1 MKLNFLELSLGTA
14 VALASFASG
23 PDEVRYAPEKGLKVT
38 RTCETSGEFELGT
51 ESFTL
56 DGEERLDPRKKSSGS
71 LSIEEKFVVSDELV
85 AVGSGRP
92 EKLARTFDELH
103 QQQTYSENRFDG
115 EVIEQTQKLTCDL
128 EGKRVVFTWNAD
140 GERFDVQAAAD
151 QELDAEILDGL
162 DEDMDLRAFLPDKP
176 VAKGDSW
183 DVEPAAFH
191 AVLWPGGRLPFHDA
205 DTHEPDEM
213 EHALNAALYAS
224 LDGDAKVTYAGQR
237 EEDGVKVFV
246 LHVKADLSRTGE
258 YVASSGY
265 TSEHGG
271 NPGAKTKVELTTQA
285 EGDLFWSVEHAHLI
299 SLTLEG
305 KAAITEGMS
314 YEMSGQAVETLRKF
328 SGTTRYSFAVERAD

>member
-1 MKLNFLELSLGTA
+1 MKLHLVELSLGTA
-14 VALASFASG
+14 LAIAYFASG

-38 RTCETSGEFELGT
+38 RTCETSGKFEL
-51 ESFTL
+51 ESESVTF
-56 DGEERLDPRKKSSGS
+56 DGEERLDPTKKSSGS
-71 LSIEEKFVVSDELV
+71 LTITEKFVVSDELV

-103 QQQTYSENRFDG
+103 QQQTASETRFDG

-128 EGKRVVFTWNAD
+128 EGKGVVFTWNAD
-140 GERFDVQAAAD
+140 DKRFDVQAAAD
-151 QELDAEILDGL
+151 QKLDAELLDGL

-183 DVEPAAFH
+183 DVEPAAFR

-205 DTHEPDEM
+205 AKDEPDEI
-213 EHALNAALYAS
+213 EHELNAALYAS
-224 LDGDAKVTYAGQR
+224 LDGDATVTYAGRR

-258 YVASSGY
+258 SVASSEY
-265 TSEHGG
+265 TSKHGG
-271 NPGAKTKVELTTQA
+271 APGAKTKLEFTTQA
-285 EGDLFWSVEHAHLI
+285 EGDLLWSVEHAHLI

-305 KAAITEGMS
+305 RATVTQGVS
-314 YEMSGQAVETLRKF
+314 YEMRGQSVEMVRKF
-328 SGTTRYSFAVERAD
+328 SGKTRYSFEVERTD

>member
-1 MKLNFLELSLGTA
+1 MRLYLLKLGLGTA
-14 VALASFASG
+14 LALASFASG

-38 RTCETSGEFELGT
+38 RTCETSSEFEL
-51 ESFTL
+51 ESASVTV
-56 DGEERLDPRKKSSGS
+56 DGEERPVPGNPSGS

-92 EKLARTFDELH
+92 EKLARTFDVLH
-103 QQQTYSENRFDG
+103 KQQTSSEPGPDG
-115 EVIEQTQKLTCDL
+115 RVMEQAQKLTCDL

-140 GERFDVQAAAD
+140 DKRFDVQAAAD
-151 QELDAEILDGL
+151 QKLDAELLDGL

-191 AVLWPGGRLPFHDA
+191 AVLWPGGRLPFHDK
-205 DTHEPDEM
+205 DKDEPDAI
-213 EHALNAALYAS
+213 EHELNAALYAS

-258 YVASSGY
+258 SVPSSEY

-271 NPGAKTKVELTTQA
+271 TPGAKVKLEFTTQA
-285 EGDLFWSVEHAHLI
+285 EGDLLWSVEHAHLI

-305 KAAITEGMS
+305 RAAVTQGIS
-314 YEMSGQAVETLRKF
+314 YEVRGQSVEQVRKYSGK
-328 SGTTRYSFAVERAD
+328 TRYSFAVERAD

>member
-1 MKLNFLELSLGTA
+1 MKLYLLELSLGTA
-14 VALASFASG
+14 LALASFASG

-38 RTCETSGEFELGT
+38 RTCETSGEFELGA
-51 ESFTL
+51 ESVTV
-56 DGEERLDPRKKSSGS
+56 DGEERLDPAKKSRGS

-103 QQQTYSENRFDG
+103 QQQTASETRFDG
-115 EVIEQTQKLTCDL
+115 EVMEQTQKLTCDL

-140 GERFDVQAAAD
+140 DERFDVQAAAD
-151 QELDAEILDGL
+151 QKLDAELLDGL

-205 DTHEPDEM
+205 DKDEPDEM
-213 EHALNAALYAS
+213 EHELNAALYAS

-246 LHVKADLSRTGE
+246 LHVKANLSRTGE
-258 YVASSGY
+258 YEPSSEY

-271 NPGAKTKVELTTQA
+271 TPGAKFKGEFTTQT
-285 EGDLFWSVEHAHLI
+285 EGDLLWSVEHAHLI

-305 KAAITEGMS
+305 QATITEGVS
-314 YEMSGQAVETLRKF
+314 YDMRGQSVETVRKF

>member
-1 MKLNFLELSLGTA
+1 MKLYLLEFSLGTA
-14 VALASFASG
+14 LALASFASG
-23 PDEVRYAPEKGLKVT
+23 PDDVRYAPEKGLEVT
-38 RTCETSGEFELGT
+38 RTCETSSEFEL
-51 ESFTL
+51 ESVSVTV
-56 DGEERLDPRKKSSGS
+56 DGEQRPVPGNPSGS
-71 LSIEEKFVVSDELV
+71 LRLEEKIVVSDELV

-103 QQQTYSENRFDG
+103 KQQTSSEPRPDG
-115 EVIEQTQKLTCDL
+115 EVMEQTQKLTCDL

-140 GERFDVQAAAD
+140 DKRFDVQAAAD
-151 QELDAEILDGL
+151 QKLDAKLLDGL
-162 DEDMDLRAFLPDKP
+162 DEDMDLRAFLPGKP

-183 DVEPAAFH
+183 DVEPAAFR
-191 AVLWPGGRLPFHDA
+191 AVLWPSGRLPFHDA
-205 DTHEPDEM
+205 DKHEPDAI
-213 EHALNAALYAS
+213 EHELNAALYAS

-258 YVASSGY
+258 SVPSSEY

-271 NPGAKTKVELTTQA
+271 TPGVKVKVEFTTQV
-285 EGDLFWSVEHAHLI
+285 EGDLLWSVEHAHLI

-305 KAAITEGMS
+305 KAAITEGVS
-314 YEMSGQAVETLRKF
+314 YETNGQSVEMVRKF

>member
-1 MKLNFLELSLGTA
+1 MKLYLLELSLGTA
-14 VALASFASG
+14 LALASFASG

-38 RTCETSGEFELGT
+38 RTCETSGEFEL
-51 ESFTL
+51 ESVSVTV
-56 DGEERLDPRKKSSGS
+56 DGEERPAPGNPSGS

-92 EKLARTFDELH
+92 EKLARTFDVLH
-103 QQQTYSENRFDG
+103 KQQTSSEPGPDG
-115 EVIEQTQKLTCDL
+115 RVMEQAQKLTCDL

-140 GERFDVQAAAD
+140 DKRFDVQAAAD
-151 QELDAEILDGL
+151 QKLDAKLLDGL

-191 AVLWPGGRLPFHDA
+191 AVLWPGGRLPFHDK
-205 DTHEPDEM
+205 DKDEPDAI
-213 EHALNAALYAS
+213 EHELNAALYAS

-258 YVASSGY
+258 SVPSSEY

-271 NPGAKTKVELTTQA
+271 TPGAKVKLEFTTQA
-285 EGDLFWSVEHAHLI
+285 EGDLLWSVEHTHLI

-305 KAAITEGMS
+305 RAAVTQGIS
-314 YEMSGQAVETLRKF
+314 YEVRGQSVEQVRKYSGK
-328 SGTTRYSFAVERAD
+328 TRYSFAVARAD

>member
-1 MKLNFLELSLGTA
+1 MKLYLLKLSLGTA
-14 VALASFASG
+14 LALASFASG

-38 RTCETSGEFELGT
+38 RTCEASGKFEL
-51 ESFTL
+51 ESESVTV
-56 DGEERLDPRKKSSGS
+56 DGEERPVPGKPSGS
-71 LSIEEKFVVSDELV
+71 LSSEEKFVVSDELV

-115 EVIEQTQKLTCDL
+115 EVIEQTQKSTCDL

-140 GERFDVQAAAD
+140 DERFDVQAAAD
-151 QELDAEILDGL
+151 QKLDAELLDGL
-162 DEDMDLRAFLPDKP
+162 VEDMDLRAFLPDKP

-205 DTHEPDEM
+205 DKDEPDADE
-213 EHALNAALYAS
+213 LVLSAALYAS
-224 LDGDAKVTYAGQR
+224 LDGDASVTYAGQR

-258 YVASSGY
+258 FVPSG
-265 TSEHGG
+265 EHAT
-271 NPGAKTKVELTTQA
+271 PDAKVKLEFTTQA
-285 EGDLFWSVEHAHLI
+285 EGDLLWSVEHAHLI

-305 KAAITEGMS
+305 QAAITEGVS
-314 YEMSGQAVETLRKF
+314 YEMSGQSVETLRKF

>member
-1 MKLNFLELSLGTA
+1 MKLYLELSLGTA
-14 VALASFASG
+14 LALASFACG
-23 PDEVRYAPEKGLKVT
+23 PDEVRYAPEKGLEVT
-38 RTCETSGEFELGT
+38 RTCETSGEFELVS
-51 ESFTL
+51 ESVTV
-56 DGEERLDPRKKSSGS
+56 DGEEHPAPGKSSGP
-71 LSIEEKFVVSDELV
+71 LSSEEKFVVSDELV

-103 QQQTYSENRFDG
+103 QQHTFSGTGPDG
-115 EVIEQTQKLTCDL
+115 EVMEQTQKLTCDL

-140 GERFDVQAAAD
+140 DERFDVQAAPD
-151 QELDAEILDGL
+151 QKLDAELLDGL

-191 AVLWPGGRLPFHDA
+191 AVLWPVGRLPFHDA
-205 DTHEPDEM
+205 DKDAPDAVEHE
-213 EHALNAALYAS
+213 LNAALYAS

-258 YVASSGY
+258 FVPSSEY

-271 NPGAKTKVELTTQA
+271 TPGTKVKIEFTTQA
-285 EGDLFWSVEHAHLI
+285 EGDLLWSVEHAHLI

-305 KAAITEGMS
+305 KAAITEGAS
-314 YEMSGQAVETLRKF
+314 YEVHGQSFEYVRKF

>member
-1 MKLNFLELSLGTA
+1 MKLYLLKLSLGTA
-14 VALASFASG
+14 LALASSASG
-23 PDEVRYAPEKGLKVT
+23 PDVVRYAPEKGLKVT
-38 RTCETSGEFELGT
+38 RTYETSGEFELGP
-51 ESFTL
+51 ESVTH
-56 DGEERLDPRKKSSGS
+56 DGEERLDPAKKSSGS

-103 QQQTYSENRFDG
+103 QQQTESETRYDG
-115 EVIEQTQKLTCDL
+115 EVMQKTQKLTCDV
-128 EGKRVVFTWNAD
+128 EGKHVVFTWNAD
-140 GERFDVQAAAD
+140 DKRFDVQAAAD
-151 QELDAEILDGL
+151 QELDAELLDGL

-205 DTHEPDEM
+205 DKHEPDEIYY
-213 EHALNAALYAS
+213 ELNAALYAS

-237 EEDGVKVFV
+237 EEDGVQVFV
-246 LHVKADLSRTGE
+246 LHVEADLSRTGE
-258 YVASSGY
+258 YVPSSEY

-271 NPGAKTKVELTTQA
+271 TPGAKFKGEFTTQV
-285 EGDLFWSVEHAHLI
+285 EGDLLWSVEHAHLI

-305 KAAITEGMS
+305 QAAITEGMS
-314 YEMSGQAVETLRKF
+314 YEMSGQSVETLRKF

>member
-1 MKLNFLELSLGTA
+1 MKLYLLKLSLGT
-14 VALASFASG
+14 VLALASFASG

-38 RTCETSGEFELGT
+38 RTCETSSEFEL
-51 ESFTL
+51 ESESVTF

-71 LSIEEKFVVSDELV
+71 LSIKEKFVVSDELV

-103 QQQTYSENRFDG
+103 QQQTASETRFDG
-115 EVIEQTQKLTCDL
+115 EVMEQTQKLTCDL

-140 GERFDVQAAAD
+140 DERFDVKAAAD
-151 QELDAEILDGL
+151 QKLDAKLLDGL

-183 DVEPAAFH
+183 DVKPAAFH
-191 AVLWPGGRLPFHDA
+191 AVLWPGGRLRYHDA
-205 DTHEPDEM
+205 DKDEPDADE
-213 EHALNAALYAS
+213 LKLSAALYAS
-224 LDGDAKVTYAGQR
+224 LDGDASVTYAGQR

-258 YVASSGY
+258 FVPS
-265 TSEHGG
+265 SEHGG
-271 NPGAKTKVELTTQA
+271 APGAKVKLKFTTQA
-285 EGDLFWSVEHAHLI
+285 EGDLLWSVEHAHLI

-305 KAAITEGMS
+305 QAAFTQTIS
-314 YEMSGQAVETLRKF
+314 YEWRGQSVEQVKKF

>member
-1 MKLNFLELSLGTA
+1 MKLYLLKLGLGTA
-14 VALASFASG
+14 LALASFASG

-38 RTCETSGEFELGT
+38 RPCETSGEFELGA
-51 ESFTL
+51 ESVAY

-92 EKLARTFDELH
+92 EKLARTFDELRQH
-103 QQQTYSENRFDG
+103 QTASETRFDG
-115 EVIEQTQKLTCDL
+115 EVKEQTQKLTSDL

-140 GERFDVQAAAD
+140 HGRFDVQAAAD
-151 QELDAEILDGL
+151 QELDAELLDGL

-205 DTHEPDEM
+205 DKDEPDEI
-213 EHALNAALYAS
+213 ERALNAAFYAS
-224 LDGDAKVTYAGQR
+224 LDGDAKVTHAGQR

-246 LHVKADLSRTGE
+246 LHVKADLSYTGE
-258 YVASSGY
+258 HVPSSEY
-265 TSEHGG
+265 TSEHSGT
-271 NPGAKTKVELTTQA
+271 PGAKMKGEFTTQL
-285 EGDLFWSVEHAHLI
+285 EGDLLWSVEHAHLI

-305 KAAITEGMS
+305 QAAVTQGTS
-314 YEMSGQAVETLRKF
+314 YEWQGQSVEMVRKF
-328 SGTTRYSFAVERAD
+328 SGKTRYSFVVERAD

>member
-1 MKLNFLELSLGTA
+1 MKLYLLKLSFGTA
-14 VALASFASG
+14 LALASFASG
-23 PDEVRYAPEKGLKVT
+23 PDEVRYAPEKGLEVT
-38 RTCETSGEFELGT
+38 RTCETSSEFEL
-51 ESFTL
+51 ESVSVTV
-56 DGEERLDPRKKSSGS
+56 DGEERPVPGKPSGS
-71 LSIEEKFVVSDELV
+71 LSSEEKIVVSDELV

-103 QQQTYSENRFDG
+103 KQQTISGPRPDG
-115 EVIEQTQKLTCDL
+115 EFMEQTQKLTCDL

-140 GERFDVQAAAD
+140 DKRFDVQAAAD
-151 QELDAEILDGL
+151 QKLDDKLLDGL

-183 DVEPAAFH
+183 DVEPAAFR

-205 DTHEPDEM
+205 DKHEPDAV
-213 EHALNAALYAS
+213 EHELNAALYAS

-258 YVASSGY
+258 SVASSEY

-271 NPGAKTKVELTTQA
+271 APGAKTKLEFTTQA
-285 EGDLFWSVEHAHLI
+285 EGDLLWSVEHAHLV

-305 KAAITEGMS
+305 QAAITQGIL
-314 YEMSGQAVETLRKF
+314 YEWRGQSVEQVKKF
-328 SGTTRYSFAVERAD
+328 SGKTRYSFAVERAD

>member
-1 MKLNFLELSLGTA
+1 MKLYLLKLSLGTA
-14 VALASFASG
+14 LALASFASG

-38 RTCETSGEFELGT
+38 RTCETSGEFELGP
-51 ESFTL
+51 ESVTI
-56 DGEERLDPRKKSSGS
+56 DGEERLDPAKKSSGS

-103 QQQTYSENRFDG
+103 QQQTASETRPDG
-115 EVIEQTQKLTCDL
+115 EVMEQTQKLTCDL

-140 GERFDVQAAAD
+140 DERFDVQAAAD
-151 QELDAEILDGL
+151 QKLDAELLDGL

-205 DTHEPDEM
+205 AKDEPDEI
-213 EHALNAALYAS
+213 EHELNAALYAS

-258 YVASSGY
+258 SVPSSEY

-271 NPGAKTKVELTTQA
+271 APGVKVKVEFTTQA
-285 EGDLFWSVEHAHLI
+285 EGDLLWSVEHAHLI

-305 KAAITEGMS
+305 QAAVTEGVS
-314 YEMSGQAVETLRKF
+314 YERGGQSVEMVRKF

>member
-1 MKLNFLELSLGTA
+1 MSFYLLKLSLGTA
-14 VALASFASG
+14 LALASFASG
-23 PDEVRYAPEKGLKVT
+23 PDEVRYAPEKGLEVT
-38 RTCETSGEFELGT
+38 RTCEMSGEFELGL
-51 ESFTL
+51 ESYTI
-56 DGEERLDPRKKSSGS
+56 DGEECLDPAKKSTGS

-103 QQQTYSENRFDG
+103 QQQTYSETRFDG
-115 EVIEQTQKLTCDL
+115 EVIERTQKLTCDL
-128 EGKRVVFTWNAD
+128 EGKRVVFTLNAD
-140 GERFDVQAAAD
+140 DERFDVQAAAD
-151 QELDAEILDGL
+151 QKLDAELLDGL

-205 DTHEPDEM
+205 DKHESDAV
-213 EHALNAALYAS
+213 EHELNAAPCAS

-258 YVASSGY
+258 SKPS
-265 TSEHGG
+265 SEHGG
-271 NPGAKTKVELTTQA
+271 APGAKVKVEFTTQA
-285 EGDLFWSVEHAHLI
+285 EGDLLWSVEHAHLI
-299 SLTLEG
+299 SL
-305 KAAITEGMS
+305 
-314 YEMSGQAVETLRKF
+314 R
-328 SGTTRYSFAVERAD
+328 

>member
-1 MKLNFLELSLGTA
+1 MKLYLLKLSLGTA
-14 VALASFASG
+14 LALASFASG

-38 RTCETSGEFELGT
+38 RTCETSGEFEL
-51 ESFTL
+51 ESESVTV
-56 DGEERLDPRKKSSGS
+56 DGEERPVPGNPSGS
-71 LSIEEKFVVSDELV
+71 LSIEEKTVVSDELV

-103 QQQTYSENRFDG
+103 KQQTISGTGPDG
-115 EVIEQTQKLTCDL
+115 EVMEQTQKLTCDL
-128 EGKRVVFTWNAD
+128 EGKRVVFTSNAD
-140 GERFDVQAAAD
+140 DKRFDVQAAAD
-151 QELDAEILDGL
+151 QKLDAELLDGL

-205 DTHEPDEM
+205 DKHEPDAI
-213 EHALNAALYAS
+213 EHELNAALYAS

-258 YVASSGY
+258 SVPSSEY

-271 NPGAKTKVELTTQA
+271 TPGTKVKLEFTTQA
-285 EGDLFWSVEHAHLI
+285 EGDLLWSVEHAHLI

-305 KAAITEGMS
+305 KATVTQGVS
-314 YEMSGQAVETLRKF
+314 YPVRGQLVEQVKKF
-328 SGTTRYSFAVERAD
+328 SGTTRYSFAVERGD

>member
-1 MKLNFLELSLGTA
+1 M
-14 VALASFASG
+14 
-23 PDEVRYAPEKGLKVT
+23 
-38 RTCETSGEFELGT
+38 
-51 ESFTL
+51 
-56 DGEERLDPRKKSSGS
+56 
-71 LSIEEKFVVSDELV
+71 SDELV

-103 QQQTYSENRFDG
+103 QQHTVSGTGPDG
-115 EVIEQTQKLTCDL
+115 ELMEQTQKLTCDL

-140 GERFDVQAAAD
+140 DERFDVQAAAD
-151 QELDAEILDGL
+151 QELDAELLDGL

-205 DTHEPDEM
+205 DKDEPDEI
-213 EHALNAALYAS
+213 EHELNAALYAS

-258 YVASSGY
+258 YVPSSEY

-271 NPGAKTKVELTTQA
+271 APGAKVKLKFTTQA
-285 EGDLFWSVEHAHLI
+285 EGDLLWSVEHGHMI

-305 KAAITEGMS
+305 QAALTQGIS
-314 YEMSGQAVETLRKF
+314 YEWKGQSVEQVRKF
-328 SGTTRYSFAVERAD
+328 SGKARYSFAVERAD

>member
-1 MKLNFLELSLGTA
+1 MKLYLLELSLGTA
-14 VALASFASG
+14 LALASFASG

-38 RTCETSGEFELGT
+38 RTCETSSEFEL
-51 ESFTL
+51 ESVSTTV
-56 DGEERLDPRKKSSGS
+56 DGEQLPVPGNPSGS
-71 LSIEEKFVVSDELV
+71 LSLEEKIVVSDELV

-103 QQQTYSENRFDG
+103 KQQTSSEPRPDG
-115 EVIEQTQKLTCDL
+115 EVMEQTQKLTCDL
-128 EGKRVVFTWNAD
+128 EGKRVVFTWNAED
-140 GERFDVQAAAD
+140 KRFDVQAAAD
-151 QELDAEILDGL
+151 QKLDTKLLDGL

-205 DTHEPDEM
+205 DKDEPDEI
-213 EHALNAALYAS
+213 EHELNAALYAS
-224 LDGDAKVTYAGQR
+224 LDGDAKVTYTGQR

-258 YVASSGY
+258 SVPSSEY

-271 NPGAKTKVELTTQA
+271 APGAKTKLEFTTQA
-285 EGDLFWSVEHAHLI
+285 EGDLLWSVEHAHLI

-305 KAAITEGMS
+305 KAAITEGVS
-314 YEMSGQAVETLRKF
+314 YETGGQSVEMVRKF

>member
-1 MKLNFLELSLGTA
+1 MKLYLLKLSLGTA
-14 VALASFASG
+14 LALASFASG

-38 RTCETSGEFELGT
+38 RTCETSGEFEL
-51 ESFTL
+51 ESESVTF
-56 DGEERLDPRKKSSGS
+56 DGEERLDPAKKSSGS

-103 QQQTYSENRFDG
+103 QQQTASETRFDG
-115 EVIEQTQKLTCDL
+115 EVMEQTQKLTCDL

-140 GERFDVQAAAD
+140 DKRFDVQAAAD
-151 QELDAEILDGL
+151 QKLDAELLDGL

-183 DVEPAAFH
+183 DVEPAAFR

-205 DTHEPDEM
+205 DKDEPDEI
-213 EHALNAALYAS
+213 EHALNAAFYAS

-237 EEDGVKVFV
+237 EEHGVKVFV
-246 LHVKADLSRTGE
+246 LHVEADLSRTGE
-258 YVASSGY
+258 SVASSEY

-271 NPGAKTKVELTTQA
+271 APGAKTKGEFTTQV
-285 EGDLFWSVEHAHLI
+285 EGDLLWSVEHAHLI

-305 KAAITEGMS
+305 QAAVTQGVS
-314 YEMSGQAVETLRKF
+314 YEMRGQSVEMVRKF
-328 SGTTRYSFAVERAD
+328 SGKTRYSFAVKRAD

>member
-1 MKLNFLELSLGTA
+1 MKLYLLEFSLGTA
-14 VALASFASG
+14 LALASFASG
-23 PDEVRYAPEKGLKVT
+23 PDEVRYAPEKGLEVT
-38 RTCETSGEFELGT
+38 RTCETSSEFEL
-51 ESFTL
+51 ESVSVTV
-56 DGEERLDPRKKSSGS
+56 DGEQRPVPGNPSGS
-71 LSIEEKFVVSDELV
+71 LRLEEKIVVSDELV

-103 QQQTYSENRFDG
+103 KQQTSSEPRPDG
-115 EVIEQTQKLTCDL
+115 EVMEQTQKLTCDL

-140 GERFDVQAAAD
+140 DKRFDVQAAAD
-151 QELDAEILDGL
+151 QKLDAKLLDGL
-162 DEDMDLRAFLPDKP
+162 DEDMDLRAFLPGKP

-205 DTHEPDEM
+205 DKHEPDAI
-213 EHALNAALYAS
+213 EHELNAALYAS

-258 YVASSGY
+258 SVPSSEY

-271 NPGAKTKVELTTQA
+271 TPGVKVKVEFTTQV
-285 EGDLFWSVEHAHLI
+285 EGDLLWSVEHAHLI

-305 KAAITEGMS
+305 KAAITEGVS
-314 YEMSGQAVETLRKF
+314 YETNGQSVEMVRKF

>member
-1 MKLNFLELSLGTA
+1 MKLYLLRLSFGTA
-14 VALASFASG
+14 LALASFASG

-38 RTCETSGEFELGT
+38 RTCETSVEFEL
-51 ESFTL
+51 ESESVTV
-56 DGEERLDPRKKSSGS
+56 DGEERPAPGKPSGS
-71 LSIEEKFVVSDELV
+71 LSSEEKFVVSDELV

-103 QQQTYSENRFDG
+103 QQHTVSGTGPDG
-115 EVIEQTQKLTCDL
+115 EVMEQTQKLTCDL

-140 GERFDVQAAAD
+140 DERFDVQAAAD
-151 QELDAEILDGL
+151 QELDAELLEGL
-162 DEDMDLRAFLPDKP
+162 DEDMDLRAFLPDEP

-205 DTHEPDEM
+205 DKHEPDEI
-213 EHALNAALYAS
+213 EHELNAALYAS

-258 YVASSGY
+258 SLPSSAY

-271 NPGAKTKVELTTQA
+271 APGAKVTLAFTTQA
-285 EGDLFWSVEHAHLI
+285 EGDLLWSVEHAHLI
-299 SLTLEG
+299 SLTLVG
-305 KAAITEGMS
+305 QAAVTQGLS
-314 YEMSGQAVETLRKF
+314 YEVRGQSVEYVKKF

>member
-1 MKLNFLELSLGTA
+1 MKLYFLNLSLGTA
-14 VALASFASG
+14 LALSSFASG

-38 RTCETSGEFELGT
+38 RTYETSGEFKL
-51 ESFTL
+51 ESVSVTV
-56 DGEERLDPRKKSSGS
+56 DGQEHPVPGNPTGS
-71 LSIEEKFVVSDELV
+71 LSSEQKFVVSDELV

-103 QQQTYSENRFDG
+103 KQQTMSGPGPDG
-115 EVIEQTQKLTCDL
+115 EVMEQTQKFTCDL

-140 GERFDVQAAAD
+140 DARFDVQAAAD
-151 QELDAEILDGL
+151 QKLDAKLLDGL

-183 DVEPAAFH
+183 DVKPAAFH

-205 DTHEPDEM
+205 DKHEPDAI
-213 EHALNAALYAS
+213 EHELNAALYAS

-258 YVASSGY
+258 SVPSSEY

-271 NPGAKTKVELTTQA
+271 TPGAKVKIEFTTQA
-285 EGDLFWSVEHAHLI
+285 EGDLLWSVEHAHLI

-305 KAAITEGMS
+305 KAAITQGVS
-314 YEMSGQAVETLRKF
+314 YSVRGQSVEQVKKF
-328 SGTTRYSFAVERAD
+328 AGKTRYSFAVERAD

>member
-1 MKLNFLELSLGTA
+1 MRLYLLKLSLGTA
-14 VALASFASG
+14 LALTSFASG

-38 RTCETSGEFELGT
+38 RTCETSGEFEL
-51 ESFTL
+51 ESESVTF

-103 QQQTYSENRFDG
+103 QQQKFSATGPDG
-115 EVIEQTQKLTCDL
+115 EVMEQTQKLTCDL

-140 GERFDVQAAAD
+140 GGRFDVQAAAD
-151 QELDAEILDGL
+151 QKLDAKLLDGL

-191 AVLWPGGRLPFHDA
+191 AVLWPGGRLRYHDA
-205 DTHEPDEM
+205 DKDKPDADELK
-213 EHALNAALYAS
+213 LNAALYAS
-224 LDGDAKVTYAGQR
+224 LDGDASVTYAGQR

-258 YVASSGY
+258 VVPSSEY

-271 NPGAKTKVELTTQA
+271 APGAKMKGEFTTQA
-285 EGDLFWSVEHAHLI
+285 EGDLLWSVEHAHLI

-305 KAAITEGMS
+305 KAAITQGVS
-314 YEMSGQAVETLRKF
+314 YERGGQSVEQVRKF
-328 SGTTRYSFAVERAD
+328 SGTTRYSFAVERGD

>member
-1 MKLNFLELSLGTA
+1 MKLYLLRLGLGTA
-14 VALASFASG
+14 LALACFASG

-38 RTCETSGEFELGT
+38 RTCETSGEFEL
-51 ESFTL
+51 ESESVTV
-56 DGEERLDPRKKSSGS
+56 DGEERPAPGKPSGS
-71 LSIEEKFVVSDELV
+71 LSSEEKFVVSDELV

-103 QQQTYSENRFDG
+103 QQQTTSETRFDG
-115 EVIEQTQKLTCDL
+115 EVMEQTQKLTCDL

-140 GERFDVQAAAD
+140 DERFDVQAAAD
-151 QELDAEILDGL
+151 QKLDAELLDGL

-205 DTHEPDEM
+205 DKQEPDAVHHE
-213 EHALNAALYAS
+213 LNAALYAS

-258 YVASSGY
+258 SVPSSEY

-271 NPGAKTKVELTTQA
+271 APGAKVTLEFTTQA
-285 EGDLFWSVEHAHLI
+285 EGDLLWSVEHAHLI

-305 KAAITEGMS
+305 QAAVTQGVS
-314 YEMSGQAVETLRKF
+314 YRVRGQSVEYVKKF

>member
-1 MKLNFLELSLGTA
+1 MKLYLLKLSFGTA
-14 VALASFASG
+14 LALASFASG
-23 PDEVRYAPEKGLKVT
+23 PDEVRYAPEKGLEVT
-38 RTCETSGEFELGT
+38 RTCETSGEFEL
-51 ESFTL
+51 ESESLTI
-56 DGEERLDPRKKSSGS
+56 DGEERPVPGKPSGS
-71 LSIEEKFVVSDELV
+71 LRSEEKFVVSDELV

-103 QQQTYSENRFDG
+103 RQHTFSGTGPDG
-115 EVIEQTQKLTCDL
+115 EVMEQTQKLTCDL

-140 GERFDVQAAAD
+140 DERFDVQAAAD
-151 QELDAEILDGL
+151 QKLDAELLDGL

-176 VAKGDSW
+176 VVKGDSW

-205 DTHEPDEM
+205 DKHEPDAV
-213 EHALNAALYAS
+213 EHELDAALYAS

-258 YVASSGY
+258 SVPSSEY

-271 NPGAKTKVELTTQA
+271 APGAKVKLEFTTQA
-285 EGDLFWSVEHAHLI
+285 EGDLLWSVEHAHLI

-305 KAAITEGMS
+305 QAAFTEGVS
-314 YEMSGQAVETLRKF
+314 YEVRGQSVEQVKKF

>member
-1 MKLNFLELSLGTA
+1 MKLCLLKLSLGTA
-14 VALASFASG
+14 LALASFASG

-38 RTCETSGEFELGT
+38 RTCEMSGEFELGP
-51 ESFTL
+51 ESVTL

-103 QQQTYSENRFDG
+103 QQQTYSETRYDG
-115 EVIEQTQKLTCDL
+115 EVIKQTQKLTCDL
-128 EGKRVVFTWNAD
+128 EGKRVVFTWHAD
-140 GERFDVQAAAD
+140 VKRFDVQAAAN
-151 QELDAEILDGL
+151 QKLDAKLLDGL

-183 DVEPAAFH
+183 DVEPAAFR

-205 DTHEPDEM
+205 DKHEPDEI

-237 EEDGVKVFV
+237 EKDGVKVFV

-258 YVASSGY
+258 CVASSAY

-271 NPGAKTKVELTTQA
+271 APGAKTKVEFTTQV
-285 EGDLFWSVEHAHLI
+285 EGDLLWSVEHAHLI

-305 KAAITEGMS
+305 QAAITEGGS
-314 YEMSGQAVETLRKF
+314 YEVRGQSFKKVRKF
-328 SGTTRYSFAVERAD
+328 SGKTRYSFAVKRAD